1 MKDLTL
7 KEAVDFFARYYDTAC
22 ESDCPYFRAGVDDW
36 RCVAPWG
43 SEKCLG
49 CLDEED
55 LEDIERI
62 VRGG

>member
-7 KEAVDFFARYYDTAC
+7 KEAVDFFARYYDG
-22 ESDCPYFRAGVDDW
+22 ESESGCPYFRAGVDDW

-43 SEKCLG
+43 SGKCLG
-49 CLDEED
+49 YLDEED
-55 LEDIERI
+55 LDDIERI